1 MSKMADSER
10 YPVRVNKFN
19 IWHFYLWLKAL
30 PGSGRDLFLLSLAA
44 LDVLLLLIYNSYK
57 EILPKELYAYMI
69 GFDFFV
75 LVVWVM
81 ELITKFRK
89 SKDPSTYFS
98 MNWYEIVGVIPFY
111 FLRPFLLLR
120 GMKILIAFYKLGQSG
135 QNLSDI
141 VTREITFRFRDVI
154 VDTIADA
161 VFLHS
166 LERVEEVMIR
176 LDYSQL
182 AKRAFE
188 LHQKE
193 FNAKVNES
201 LQSKFL
207 LGELS
212 RIPFMGEISKR
223 LGEDISSMITEVLE
237 NQVTGEIMKQITEAI
252 LKEMANHVKR
262 LPIERITRPLEMESP
277 PQQQPATVPTVSV
290 EPKTP
295 TDAAEP
301 TTENSEVPPKETTS
315 N

>member
-1 MSKMADSER
+1 MADSER
-10 YPVRVNKFN
+10 NPVRVNKFN
-19 IWHFYLWLKAL
+19 VWHFYLWLRAL
-30 PGSGRDLFLLSLAA
+30 PGSGRDLFLLSLATF
-44 LDVLLLLIYNSYK
+44 DVLLLLIYNSYK
-57 EILPKELYAYMI
+57 EFLPKELYAYVI

-75 LVVWVM
+75 LVIWGV

-89 SKDPSTYFS
+89 SKDPGTYFS
-98 MNWYEIVGVIPFY
+98 MNWYEVVGVIPFY

-120 GMKILIAFYKLGQSG
+120 GIKILIAFYKLGQSG

-188 LHQKE
+188 LHQTQ

-223 LGEDISSMITEVLE
+223 LGEDISTMITDVLE
-237 NQVTGEIMKQITEAI
+237 NEVTGEIMKQITEAI
-252 LKEMANHVKR
+252 LKEMANHVKK
-262 LPIERITRPLEMESP
+262 LPIERITRPLEVESSLQETPTILKKEEESP
-277 PQQQPATVPTVSV
+277 ETST
-290 EPKTP
+290 EP
-295 TDAAEP
+295 E
-301 TTENSEVPPKETTS
+301 S
-315 N
+315 

>member
-10 YPVRVNKFN
+10 NPVRVNKFN
-19 IWHFYLWLKAL
+19 VWHFYLWLRAL

-44 LDVLLLLIYNSYK
+44 FDVLLLLIYNSYK
-57 EILPKELYAYMI
+57 EFLPKELYAYVI

-75 LVVWVM
+75 LLIWGV

-89 SKDPSTYFS
+89 SKDPGTYFS
-98 MNWYEIVGVIPFY
+98 MNWYEVVGVIPFY

-120 GMKILIAFYKLGQSG
+120 GIKILIAFYKLGQSG

-188 LHQKE
+188 LHQTQ

-223 LGEDISSMITEVLE
+223 LGEDISTMITDVLE
-237 NQVTGEIMKQITEAI
+237 NEVTGEIMKQITEAI
-252 LKEMANHVKR
+252 LKEMANHVKK
-262 LPIERITRPLEMESP
+262 LPIERITRPLEVETSLEENRTIPKKEEDSVDDLTESE
-277 PQQQPATVPTVSV
+277 S
-290 EPKTP
+290 
-295 TDAAEP
+295 
-301 TTENSEVPPKETTS
+301 
-315 N
+315 

>member
-1 MSKMADSER
+1 MADSER

-262 LPIERITRPLEMESP
+262 LPIERITRPLEVESP
-277 PQQQPATVPTVSV
+277 PQQQPVTVPTVSV

>member
-10 YPVRVNKFN
+10 NPVRVNKFN
-19 IWHFYLWLKAL
+19 VWHFYLWLRAL
-30 PGSGRDLFLLSLAA
+30 PGSGRDLFLLSFAGF
-44 LDVLLLLIYNSYK
+44 DVLLLLIYNSYK
-57 EILPKELYAYMI
+57 EFLPKELYAYVI

-75 LVVWVM
+75 LVIWGV

-89 SKDPSTYFS
+89 SKDPGTYFS
-98 MNWYEIVGVIPFY
+98 MNWYEVVGVIPFY

-120 GMKILIAFYKLGQSG
+120 GIKILIAFYKLGQSG

-188 LHQKE
+188 VHQNR

-223 LGEDISSMITEVLE
+223 LGEDISTMITDVLE
-237 NQVTGEIMKQITEAI
+237 NEVTGEIMKQITEAI
-252 LKEMANHVKR
+252 LKEMANHVKK
-262 LPIERITRPLEMESP
+262 LPIERITRPLEVEGSLEEME
-277 PQQQPATVPTVSV
+277 TI
-290 EPKTP
+290 PKKEE
-295 TDAAEP
+295 DSSEKL
-301 TTENSEVPPKETTS
+301 TETES
-315 N
+315 

>member
-1 MSKMADSER
+1 MADSER

-262 LPIERITRPLEMESP
+262 LPIERITRPLEVESP

>member
-10 YPVRVNKFN
+10 NPVRVNKFN
-19 IWHFYLWLKAL
+19 VWHFYLWLRAL
-30 PGSGRDLFLLSLAA
+30 PGSGRDLFLLSFAGF
-44 LDVLLLLIYNSYK
+44 DVLLLLIYNSYK
-57 EILPKELYAYMI
+57 EFLPKELYAYVI

-75 LVVWVM
+75 LVIWGV

-89 SKDPSTYFS
+89 SKDPGTYFS
-98 MNWYEIVGVIPFY
+98 MNWYEVVGVIPFY

-120 GMKILIAFYKLGQSG
+120 GIKILIAFYKLGQSG

-188 LHQKE
+188 VHQDR

-223 LGEDISSMITEVLE
+223 LGEDISTMITDVLE
-237 NQVTGEIMKQITEAI
+237 NEVTGEIMKQITEAI
-252 LKEMANHVKR
+252 LKEMANHVKK
-262 LPIERITRPLEMESP
+262 LPIERITRPLEVEGSLEEME
-277 PQQQPATVPTVSV
+277 TI
-290 EPKTP
+290 PKKEE
-295 TDAAEP
+295 DSSEKL
-301 TTENSEVPPKETTS
+301 TETES
-315 N
+315 

>member
-1 MSKMADSER
+1 MADSER

>member
-1 MSKMADSER
+1 MADSEPS
-10 YPVRVNKFN
+10 PVRVNKFN
-19 IWHFYLWLKAL
+19 VRHFYLWLRAL
-30 PGSGRDLFLLSLAA
+30 PGSGRDLFLLLMAA
-44 LDVLLLLIYNSYK
+44 FDVLLLLIYNSYK
-57 EILPKELYAYMI
+57 EFLSKDLYTYVI

-75 LVVWVM
+75 LVVWGV

-89 SKDPSTYFS
+89 SKDPGTYFS
-98 MNWYEIVGVIPFY
+98 MNWYEVVGVIPFY

-135 QNLSDI
+135 QNISDI

-166 LERVEEVMIR
+166 LERVEEVMVR

-182 AKRAFE
+182 AKKAFE
-188 LHQKE
+188 LHQGQ

-223 LGEDISSMITEVLE
+223 LGEDISSMITDVLE

-252 LKEMANHVKR
+252 LKEMANHVKK
-262 LPIERITRPLEMESP
+262 LPIERITRPLETETS
-277 PQQQPATVPTVSV
+277 PTVETRSTSEEKIIAESESSV
-290 EPKTP
+290 MDDEP
-295 TDAAEP
+295 
-301 TTENSEVPPKETTS
+301 
-315 N
+315 

>member
-1 MSKMADSER
+1 MADSEHHS
-10 YPVRVNKFN
+10 VRVNKFN
-19 IWHFYLWLKAL
+19 IWHFYLWFRAL
-30 PGSGRDLFLLSLAA
+30 PNSGRDLFLLPIAA
-44 LDVLLLLIYNSYK
+44 LDVFLLLTYNSYN
-57 EILPKELYAYMI
+57 EILPRELYIYVI

-81 ELITKFRK
+81 ELISKFRK
-89 SKDPSTYFS
+89 SKEPGTFFS

-166 LERVEEVMIR
+166 LERVKEVMVR

-182 AKRAFE
+182 AKKAFE
-188 LHQKE
+188 LHQDQ
-193 FNAKVNES
+193 FNIKVNEA
-201 LQSKFL
+201 LKSKFL

-212 RIPFMGEISKR
+212 KIPFMGEISKR
-223 LGEDISSMITEVLE
+223 LGEDISLMITEILE

-252 LKEMANHVKR
+252 LKEMANHVKK
-262 LPIERITRPLEMESP
+262 LPIERITRPLE
-277 PQQQPATVPTVSV
+277 V
-290 EPKTP
+290 EP
-295 TDAAEP
+295 AVEP
-301 TTENSEVPPKETTS
+301 QLESEFKKEEPEVVS
-315 N
+315 EEKPFPN

>member
-19 IWHFYLWLKAL
+19 IWHFYLWLRAL

-44 LDVLLLLIYNSYK
+44 FDVLLLLIYNSYK
-57 EILPKELYAYMI
+57 EILPKELYAYTI

-75 LVVWVM
+75 LVVWAM
-81 ELITKFRK
+81 ELVTKFRK
-89 SKDPSTYFS
+89 SKDPGTYFS

-182 AKRAFE
+182 AKKAFE
-188 LHQKE
+188 LHQHQ

-237 NQVTGEIMKQITEAI
+237 NEVTGEIMKQITEAI
-252 LKEMANHVKR
+252 LKEMANHVKK
-262 LPIERITRPLEMESP
+262 LPIERITRPLEVETPSAPIETKTQKPETQSGEEDSEPLPEEESK
-277 PQQQPATVPTVSV
+277 S
-290 EPKTP
+290 
-295 TDAAEP
+295 
-301 TTENSEVPPKETTS
+301 
-315 N
+315 

>member
-10 YPVRVNKFN
+10 NPVRVNKFN
-19 IWHFYLWLKAL
+19 VWHFYLWLRAL

-44 LDVLLLLIYNSYK
+44 FDVLLLLIYNSYK
-57 EILPKELYAYMI
+57 EFLPKELYAYVI

-75 LVVWVM
+75 LVIWGV

-89 SKDPSTYFS
+89 SKDPGTYFS
-98 MNWYEIVGVIPFY
+98 MNWYEVVGVIPFY

-120 GMKILIAFYKLGQSG
+120 GIKILIAFYKLGQSG

-188 LHQKE
+188 LHQTQ

-223 LGEDISSMITEVLE
+223 LGEDISTMITDVLE
-237 NQVTGEIMKQITEAI
+237 NEVTGEIMKQITEAI
-252 LKEMANHVKR
+252 LKEMANHVKK
-262 LPIERITRPLEMESP
+262 LPIERITRPLEVESSLQETQTILKKEEESP
-277 PQQQPATVPTVSV
+277 ETST
-290 EPKTP
+290 EP
-295 TDAAEP
+295 E
-301 TTENSEVPPKETTS
+301 S
-315 N
+315 

>member
-1 MSKMADSER
+1 
-10 YPVRVNKFN
+10 
-19 IWHFYLWLKAL
+19 
-30 PGSGRDLFLLSLAA
+30 
-44 LDVLLLLIYNSYK
+44 
-57 EILPKELYAYMI
+57 
-69 GFDFFV
+69 
-75 LVVWVM
+75 M
-81 ELITKFRK
+81 ELVSKFRK
-89 SKDPSTYFS
+89 SKEPGTFFS
-98 MNWYEIVGVIPFY
+98 MNWYEVVGVIPFY

-182 AKRAFE
+182 AKKAFE
-188 LHQKE
+188 LHQDQ
-193 FNAKVNES
+193 FNIKVNEA
-201 LQSKFL
+201 LKSKFL

-223 LGEDISSMITEVLE
+223 LGEDISSMITEILE

-252 LKEMANHVKR
+252 LKEMANHVKNYR
-262 LPIERITRPLEMESP
+262 SKESQGRWNPLRSNP
-277 PQQQPATVPTVSV
+277 NS
-290 EPKTP
+290 KTNP
-295 TDAAEP
+295 
-301 TTENSEVPPKETTS
+301 
-315 N
+315 

>member
-1 MSKMADSER
+1 MADSER
-10 YPVRVNKFN
+10 NPVRVNKFN
-19 IWHFYLWLKAL
+19 VWHFYLWLRAL

-44 LDVLLLLIYNSYK
+44 FDVLLLLIYNSYK
-57 EILPKELYAYMI
+57 EFLPKELYAYVI

-75 LVVWVM
+75 LVIWGV

-89 SKDPSTYFS
+89 SKDPGTYFS
-98 MNWYEIVGVIPFY
+98 MNWYEVVGVIPFY

-120 GMKILIAFYKLGQSG
+120 GIKIIIAFYKLGQSG

-188 LHQKE
+188 LHQTQ

-223 LGEDISSMITEVLE
+223 LGEDISTMITDVLE
-237 NQVTGEIMKQITEAI
+237 NEVTGEIMKQITEAI
-252 LKEMANHVKR
+252 LKEMANHVKK
-262 LPIERITRPLEMESP
+262 LPIERITRPLEVESSL
-277 PQQQPATVPTVSV
+277 QETQTILKKEEGSS
-290 EPKTP
+290 ENL
-295 TDAAEP
+295 
-301 TTENSEVPPKETTS
+301 TESES
-315 N
+315 

>member
-10 YPVRVNKFN
+10 NPVRVNKFN
-19 IWHFYLWLKAL
+19 VWHFYLWLRAL

-44 LDVLLLLIYNSYK
+44 FDVLLLLIYNSYK
-57 EILPKELYAYMI
+57 EFLPKELYAYVI

-75 LVVWVM
+75 LVIWGV

-89 SKDPSTYFS
+89 SKDPGTYFS
-98 MNWYEIVGVIPFY
+98 MNWYEVVGVIPFY

-120 GMKILIAFYKLGQSG
+120 GIKILIAFYKLGQSG

-188 LHQKE
+188 LHQTQ
-193 FNAKVNES
+193 FNSKINES

-223 LGEDISSMITEVLE
+223 LGEDISAMITDVLE
-237 NQVTGEIMKQITEAI
+237 NEVTGEIMKQITETI
-252 LKEMANHVKR
+252 LKEMANHVKK
-262 LPIERITRPLEMESP
+262 LPIERITRPLEVESSLQETQTILKKEEESP
-277 PQQQPATVPTVSV
+277 VTST
-290 EPKTP
+290 EP
-295 TDAAEP
+295 E
-301 TTENSEVPPKETTS
+301 S
-315 N
+315 

>member
-1 MSKMADSER
+1 MADSEQ

-19 IWHFYLWLKAL
+19 IWHFYLWFRAL
-30 PGSGRDLFLLSLAA
+30 PGSGRDLFLLSAAA
-44 LDVLLLLIYNSYK
+44 LDVFLLLTYNSYN
-57 EILPKELYAYMI
+57 EILPKELYVYVI

-75 LVVWVM
+75 LAVWVM
-81 ELITKFRK
+81 ELVSKFRK
-89 SKDPSTYFS
+89 SKEPGTFFS
-98 MNWYEIVGVIPFY
+98 MNWYEVVGVIPFY

-182 AKRAFE
+182 AKKAFE
-188 LHQKE
+188 LHQNQ
-193 FNAKVNES
+193 FNIKVNEA
-201 LQSKFL
+201 LKSKFL

-223 LGEDISSMITEVLE
+223 L
-237 NQVTGEIMKQITEAI
+237 
-252 LKEMANHVKR
+252 
-262 LPIERITRPLEMESP
+262 
-277 PQQQPATVPTVSV
+277 
-290 EPKTP
+290 
-295 TDAAEP
+295 
-301 TTENSEVPPKETTS
+301 
-315 N
+315 

>member
-1 MSKMADSER
+1 M
-10 YPVRVNKFN
+10 
-19 IWHFYLWLKAL
+19 
-30 PGSGRDLFLLSLAA
+30 PGSGKDLFLLSFAA

-57 EILPKELYAYMI
+57 EILPKELYAYVI

-75 LVVWVM
+75 LVIWVM
-81 ELITKFRK
+81 ELVTKFRK
-89 SKDPSTYFS
+89 SKTPGNYFS

-120 GMKILIAFYKLGQSG
+120 GIKILIAFYKLGQSG

-176 LDYSQL
+176 LDYSRL
-182 AKRAFE
+182 AKKAFE
-188 LHQKE
+188 LHQDE

-212 RIPFMGEISKR
+212 RIPFMGEVSKR

-237 NQVTGEIMKQITEAI
+237 NEVTGEIMKQVTEAI
-252 LKEMANHVKR
+252 LKEMANHVKK
-262 LPIERITRPLEMESP
+262 LPIERITRPLETERAP
-277 PQQQPATVPTVSV
+277 IKPQSENKFEKENPTI
-290 EPKTP
+290 P
-295 TDAAEP
+295 
-301 TTENSEVPPKETTS
+301 SEEKPFS
-315 N
+315 NLF

>member
-10 YPVRVNKFN
+10 NPVRVNKFN
-19 IWHFYLWLKAL
+19 VWHFYLWLRAL
-30 PGSGRDLFLLSLAA
+30 PGSGRDLFLLSFAGF
-44 LDVLLLLIYNSYK
+44 DVLLLLIYNSYK
-57 EILPKELYAYMI
+57 EFLPKELYAYVI

-75 LVVWVM
+75 LVIWGV

-89 SKDPSTYFS
+89 SKDPGTYFS
-98 MNWYEIVGVIPFY
+98 MNWYEVVGVIPFY

-120 GMKILIAFYKLGQSG
+120 GIKILIAFYKLGQSG

-176 LDYSQL
+176 LNYSQL

-188 LHQKE
+188 LHQDR

-223 LGEDISSMITEVLE
+223 LGEDISTMITDVLE
-237 NQVTGEIMKQITEAI
+237 NEVTGEIMKQITEAI
-252 LKEMANHVKR
+252 LKEMANHVKK
-262 LPIERITRPLEMESP
+262 LPIERITRPLEVEGSLEEME
-277 PQQQPATVPTVSV
+277 TI
-290 EPKTP
+290 PKK
-295 TDAAEP
+295 DEDSSEKL
-301 TTENSEVPPKETTS
+301 TESES
-315 N
+315 